1 MLSLSLLSQCCIF
14 VFSCA
19 HSNVVASSCFRG
31 LCCFFLVVRAIDLFL
46 WRFLLLLLVCEFFIQ
61 HLLLFCCAL
70 GFKIITMFM
79 FHRHGFNVTLACFTS
94 QLFLNYNH
102 CCIIN
107 FFSSQMFLH
116 HWFFYIT
123 NVLALQLLLHH
134 RFFCIIDVLAL
145 QLFLHCWFF
154 YNMESN
160 FFFATLCCF

>member
-1 MLSLSLLSQCCIF
+1 MVASSLCFLMLSLSLFSQCCIF

-31 LCCFFLVVRAIDLFL
+31 LCCFFLVVRAIDLLL
-46 WRFLLLLLVCEFFIQ
+46 WRFLLLLLVLWVF
-61 HLLLFCCAL
+61 HSTSLVVYCAL

-94 QLFLNYNH
+94 QLFLHYNH
-102 CCIIN
+102 CCIVN

-123 NVLALQLLLHH
+123 NNLALQLLLHH
-134 RFFCIIDVLAL
+134 RFFYIIDVLAL
-145 QLFLHCWFF
+145 
-154 YNMESN
+154 
-160 FFFATLCCF
+160 